1 VAAFTPFWP
10 NLSLSS
16 VNRVSKGP
24 NLFAIAGE
32 RLTVDTTARAVAVSN
47 KVFISD
53 LARVDASRPTGLR
66 LPRTAPTADG
76 GPLIDRRTARVQLA
90 WFQIG
95 KSDTVFRHGT
105 NLLLSWKL
113 GKVAAYVTSIR

>member
-16 VNRVSKGP
+16 VNRGSKGP

-66 LPRTAPTADG
+66 LRLPRTAPTADG
-76 GPLIDRRTARVQLA
+76 GQLIDRRTARVQLT
-90 WFQIG
+90 WF
-95 KSDTVFRHGT
+95 
-105 NLLLSWKL
+105 
-113 GKVAAYVTSIR
+113 

>member
-1 VAAFTPFWP
+1 MP
-10 NLSLSS
+10 
-16 VNRVSKGP
+16 
-24 NLFAIAGE
+24 AISGC
-32 RLTVDTTARAVAVSN
+32 
-47 KVFISD
+47 
-53 LARVDASRPTGLR
+53 ASRPAGLR

-76 GPLIDRRTARVQLA
+76 GQLIDRRTARVQLA

-113 GKVAAYVTSIR
+113 GQVAAYVTSIR